1 MSGKRPKYTPEFRE
15 QAARLVI
22 ESGRLWLDPQVTT
35 RMPVS
40 ETEATFAMPQ
50 GSTGRCP
57 GTFGT
62 GCTAPMAS

>member
-40 ETEATFAMPQ
+40 ETEATFAMP
-50 GSTGRCP
+50 
-57 GTFGT
+57 
-62 GCTAPMAS
+62 